1 MMYPPFSRPTFPPM
15 AARFLCVVITCC
27 IGSAATSAPQV
38 APTDALSP
46 DEQRAKFKLPPGFE
60 IQLVVAEPQIG
71 QPMNLNFDAR
81 GRLWITHSV
90 EYPYPARGDV
100 DPRSDRFAGGGENQP
115 RDALTVVEGIGHD
128 GKPKQVTRFV
138 EGLNIP
144 IGQTPLGAGDRAIVY
159 SIPNIYLAADSDGDG
174 LAESKQLLY
183 GRFGNIDTHGMAS
196 SFTPWIDGWIYGCHG
211 FSNTSEIKD
220 ASGGVTKMN
229 SGNTYRFRA
238 DGSRFEQFTWGQ
250 VNPFGMTF
258 DPLGNLYTSDCH
270 SLPIYMM
277 LRGAYY
283 PSFGKPH
290 DGLGFGPTMINHGHG
305 STGICGPAYYAADQF
320 PSDYRDNIFIC
331 NPVNSV
337 VHRDKLQVHG
347 STYTCDTQP
356 DFVTCE
362 DLWFRP
368 VDAMVGPD
376 GALYIADFYNAVIGH
391 YEVPLNHPKRDRT
404 HGRVWRIVYTGQNP
418 DPAEPALPDLTK
430 LDAPQLVGKLADANL
445 LVRTL
450 ATNQLV
456 ERFPKT
462 AATAVRGALK
472 INSTP
477 TQRAHGLWVLER
489 LGALDDATIRS
500 LAGDADRLVRV
511 HLMTAL
517 AERPTWQS
525 QHGEIVR
532 AATHDD
538 DAFVRRAAADAL
550 GQHPDAANFKPL
562 LELLRSTPSEDTH
575 LIHVARIA
583 LRNQL
588 RGVTD
593 ASTVAALELSEREAA
608 SIAQAAAAVET
619 PAAAALIVLYLKQ
632 QAPTVDADLA
642 RFVEHAAQHGDAAT
656 LEELATW
663 VQCRY
668 AADLDFQYRQLLSIH
683 RGLEQRGEPSNA
695 TIRKWAV
702 DLAAALLSADAGPS
716 ITWSNFPLPNAKHK
730 DDPWAPQVR
739 PCSDGKSDAELI
751 SSHPRGEQ
759 LTGVL
764 RSDPFELPA
773 TLSFFMAGH
782 DGPPGQP
789 AEGKNLIQL
798 RDAATGD
805 VFADAHPPRNDM
817 AQRFEWK
824 LDTHKGRKGYLEVVD
839 ASEGTGYAWLAVGRF
854 SLPALNQRSFAPQQA
869 AAELAASLKLDELK
883 PQLGELLTSAATN
896 PAAKSAIARAL
907 VSLQPDSRV
916 ACLLPVID
924 QPNAADSL
932 KSRIYAVVVDRNETS
947 LQKTLEEVFRRA
959 PQTEQQQLAAILA
972 TDQRG
977 AAVLLD
983 LIAKGHASPRLLM
996 RAEIVQKLRTL
1007 KLDDAEKRIASL
1019 TAGLPSEDAAL
1030 RDLIAKRR
1038 ESYSLQSASAS
1049 AARGLEVFKK
1059 TCAACH
1065 KVADQGATVGPQLDG
1080 IGARGADR
1088 LIEDIL
1094 DPNRNVDPAFRTSSI
1109 ILTDG
1114 RVLTGLFRQKA
1125 GAALVFA
1132 DEKGKEFQIAASE
1145 IDELTKSP
1153 LSLMP
1158 ANFADTIKRD
1168 EWPDLLA
1175 YLLSLQQGPEQ
1186 KR

>member
-1 MMYPPFSRPTFPPM
+1 MKSPPLPRPNFPPP
-15 AARFLCVVITCC
+15 AAWLFCAVIFCC
-27 IGSAATSAPQV
+27 IGSTATAAPQI

-46 DEQRAKFKLPPGFE
+46 EEQRAKFKLPPGFE

-81 GRLWITHSV
+81 GRLWVTHSI

-100 DPRSDRFAGGGENQP
+100 DPRSDRFAGGGENDP

-128 GKPKQVTRFV
+128 GKPQKVTRFV

-159 SIPNIYLAADSDGDG
+159 SIPNIYLATDSDGDG
-174 LAESKQLLY
+174 RADSKQLLY
-183 GRFGNIDTHGMAS
+183 GRFGNVDTHGMS
-196 SFTPWIDGWIYGCHG
+196 NSYTPWIDGWIYGCHG

-220 ASGGVTKMN
+220 ASGNVTRMN

-258 DPLGNLYTSDCH
+258 DPLGNLYSSDCH
-270 SLPIYMM
+270 SMPVYMM

-283 PSFGKPH
+283 PSFGKPD
-290 DGLGFGPTMINHGHG
+290 DGLGFAPTMINHGHG

-320 PSDYRDNIFIC
+320 PAEYRDNIFIC

-337 VHRDKLQVHG
+337 VHRDKLVVHG
-347 STYTCDTQP
+347 SSYMSNTQP
-356 DFVTCE
+356 DFITCEE

-376 GALYIADFYNAVIGH
+376 GALYIADFYNAIIGH

-404 HGRVWRIVYTGQNP
+404 HGRVWRIVYSGRKP
-418 DPAEPALPDLTK
+418 DPAEPALPDLAN
-430 LDAPQLVGKLADANL
+430 LDALGLLGKLADPNL

-450 ATNQLV
+450 ATNLLV
-456 ERFPKT
+456 ERFPKE
-462 AATAVRGALK
+462 AVAAVRAALK
-472 INSTP
+472 TNSTP

-489 LGALDDATIRS
+489 LGSLDDTTIRA

-511 HLMTAL
+511 HLMKAL
-517 AERPTWQS
+517 AERPVWQS
-525 QHGEIVR
+525 QQGEIVR
-532 AATHDD
+532 AALSDD

-588 RGVTD
+588 RGVAD
-593 ASTVAALELSEREAA
+593 ASALTALQLSEQEA
-608 SIAQAAAAVET
+608 SLIAQAAVAVET

-632 QAPTVDADLA
+632 QRPSADADLA
-642 RFVEHAAQHGDAAT
+642 RFVQHAAQYGNTAT
-656 LEELATW
+656 LEELAAW
-663 VQCRY
+663 VQQRY
-668 AADLDFQYRQLLSIH
+668 AADFEFQFRQLMSIH
-683 RGLEQRGEPSNA
+683 RGLQQRGEKSNA

-702 DLAAALLSADAGPS
+702 DLTESLLSADAPTS
-716 ITWSNFPLPNAKHK
+716 IAWSNIPLPDAKYK

-739 PCSDGKSDAELI
+739 PCSDGVTDAELT

-759 LTGVL
+759 LTGLL
-764 RSDPFELPA
+764 RSDPFELPPA
-773 TLSFFMAGH
+773 LSFYMAGH
-782 DGPPGQP
+782 DGVPGRP

-798 RDAATGD
+798 RDAATNE
-805 VFADAHPPRNDM
+805 VLADAHPPRNDT

-824 LDTHKGRKGYLEVVD
+824 LDAYKGRQGYIEVID
-839 ASEGTGYAWLAVGRF
+839 RSEGTGYAWLAVGRF
-854 SLPALNQRSFAPQQA
+854 SLPALNRRSFAPRQA

-883 PQLGELLTSAATN
+883 PRLGELLTSDATS
-896 PAAKSAIARAL
+896 PAAKSAIAGSL

-924 QPNAADSL
+924 QPNATAAL
-932 KSRIYAVVVDRNETS
+932 ESRIYAVVVNRNEAAV
-947 LQKTLEEVFRRA
+947 QKSLEEVFRRA
-959 PQTEQQQLAAILA
+959 PQTEQQQLALILA
-972 TDQRG
+972 TDARG
-977 AAVLLD
+977 AAALLD
-983 LIAKGHASPRLLM
+983 LVANGHASPRLLL

-1007 KLDDAEKRIASL
+1007 KLKDAEKRIASL
-1019 TAGLPSEDAAL
+1019 TAGLPPEDAAI

-1038 ESYSLQSASAS
+1038 ESFSRQSASAS
-1049 AARGLEVFKK
+1049 PARGQEVFKK

-1065 KVADQGATVGPQLDG
+1065 KVADEGATVGPQLDG

-1094 DPNRNVDPAFRTSSI
+1094 DPNRNIDPAFRTSSI
-1109 ILTDG
+1109 ILNDG

-1125 GAALVFA
+1125 GAALIFA
-1132 DEKGKEFQIAASE
+1132 DEKGKEFQISE
-1145 IDELTKSP
+1145 SDIDELTKSP

-1158 ANFADTIKRD
+1158 ANFADTIKPD
-1168 EWPDLLA
+1168 EWQDLLA
-1175 YLLSLQQGPEQ
+1175 YLLSLHQE
-1186 KR
+1186 